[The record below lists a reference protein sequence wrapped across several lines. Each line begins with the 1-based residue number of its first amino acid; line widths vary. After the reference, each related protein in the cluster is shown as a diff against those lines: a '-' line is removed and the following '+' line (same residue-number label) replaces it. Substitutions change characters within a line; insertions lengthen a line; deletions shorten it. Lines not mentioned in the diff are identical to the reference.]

1 MAQWRP
7 SIGFPWTPTELEG
20 VLTDALRV
28 LEEIGI
34 GCDLAEVAD
43 RLGEW
48 DGASCAQGRVHF
60 AAEKVRE
67 HIAARRSPPGPEEPE
82 EGPVSL
88 TMGGNW
94 AGLNYCDPETL
105 EIRPGTSEEARQM
118 IRLWDARGVGGVV
131 PLAPGDVPPE
141 LVALKAEHL
150 GITNS
155 ENLGG
160 SLPVTDPEEIRYLI
174 DMNLAAGRRY
184 RLMQQTGI
192 SPLRFN
198 SEGLGIALLFLEN
211 PDVDLSVGGFIPVCG
226 ATCPLDPRSAVV
238 QSVAETL
245 SHDILCA
252 TLGVAGG
259 GFGLR
264 AESFDFQYSTVV
276 FGSPEWCLYCALILQ
291 MTEHVSGI
299 RPRYGKFRS
308 TAKLP
313 DPQAACERTASVMW
327 QALLGGRSFGG
338 VGQLSVDEV
347 FSPQQVIID
356 QEILRYV
363 ERLVSGV
370 DLSAEVRDPIALIRE
385 GVEEGNFL
393 AVEDTVSRFRELY
406 MFPDLF
412 RHWNV
417 GRWRAEG
424 SPSVLSMAWERAR
437 ELMAQSDFQLPEE
450 QQREVGRIYDK
461 AVGHVQQ
468 RGRANGQA

>member
-7 SIGFPWTPTELEG
+7 SIGFPWTPAELEG

-34 GCDLAEVAD
+34 ECEHAGVTE
-43 RLGEW
+43 RLRGW
-48 DGASCAQGRVHF
+48 DGARCSRGRVHF
-60 AAEKVRE
+60 AAEEVRE
-67 HIAARRSPPGPEEPE
+67 HLAERRPVPVPEEPE
-82 EGPVSL
+82 EGPVAL

-105 EIRPGTSEEARQM
+105 EIRPGTSEETRQM
-118 IRLWDARGVGGVV
+118 IRLWDARGLSGVV

-141 LVALKAEHL
+141 LVALKAEYL

-155 ENLGG
+155 KNMGG
-160 SLPVTDPEEIRYLI
+160 SLPVTDAEEIRCLI

-198 SEGLGIALLFLEN
+198 SEGLDVALQFIEN
-211 PDVDLSVGGFIPVCG
+211 PDVDLGVGGFIPVSG
-226 ATCPLDPRSAVV
+226 ATCPLDPRSAIV
-238 QSVAETL
+238 QAVAETL
-245 SHDILCA
+245 SHDILCTA
-252 TLGVAGG
+252 LGVAGG
-259 GFGLR
+259 GLGLR
-264 AESFDFQYSTVV
+264 ADTFDFQYSTIV
-276 FGSPEWCLYCALILQ
+276 FGSPEWSLYCALVLQ
-291 MTEHVSGI
+291 MTEHLSGS

-313 DPQAACERTASVMW
+313 DPQASCERTASVLW

-363 ERLVSGV
+363 ERLVSGL
-370 DLSAEVRDPIALIRE
+370 DLSERVPDPVALIRE

-406 MFPDLF
+406 TFPDLF

-417 GRWRAEG
+417 GRWRSEG
-424 SPSVLSMAWERAR
+424 SPSVLSMAWERAK
-437 ELMAQSDFQLPEE
+437 EVTAQSDFQLPEE
-450 QQREVGRIYDK
+450 QQREVDRIYEK
-461 AVGHVQQ
+461 AAGHVQQ
-468 RGRANGQA
+468 RG